1 MINGYTRLNVSKLD
15 VLDGMEEIKICT
27 DYLIDGKSIE
37 FPADLEVLARV
48 DCVYETLPGW
58 TEPIGN
64 CRDFT
69 ELPPNAQRYLARIE
83 ELVGVV
89 EPKLLPRF
97 ALILQ
102 ALYEE
107 DALEED
113 HILAWYNAS
122 PDSSWLVNAK
132 VATKVRQKAEPFIT
146 WLTTPD
152 EDEEEEEE

>member
-64 CRDFT
+64 CRDFLS
-69 ELPPNAQRYLARIE
+69 LPPNAQRYLARIE
-83 ELVGVV
+83 ELVGV
-89 EPKLLPRF
+89 P
-97 ALILQ
+97 
-102 ALYEE
+102 
-107 DALEED
+107 
-113 HILAWYNAS
+113 
-122 PDSSWLVNAK
+122 
-132 VATKVRQKAEPFIT
+132 VAFVGVGAERSAMIHK
-146 WLTTPD
+146 
-152 EDEEEEEE
+152 